1 MSEHGTTYYL
11 MCIEKDGTIHIFDNN
26 GFFKSKHYM
35 ILPEEIKKVKFKL
48 QIFNAL
54 LISFCLGT
62 LAAIGAMARFFVL
75 RHSSTFTLLQLLFT
89 LIFML
94 IYIILFGNK
103 KIVIKTTYH
112 ATFTFNTSKFLTPKS
127 SKNYRTT
134 ILLEKYFLNYK
145 NRK

>member
-1 MSEHGTTYYL
+1 MSERGTKYYL
-11 MCIEKDGTIHIFDNN
+11 MGIEKDGTIHIFDNN
-26 GFFKSKHYM
+26 GFFKSNHYM
-35 ILPEEIKKVKFKL
+35 ILPEEIKKVKFKSL
-48 QIFNAL
+48 YLHPLMF
-54 LISFCLGT
+54 SFCFG
-62 LAAIGAMARFFVL
+62 
-75 RHSSTFTLLQLLFT
+75 SPFTVIISKLFT
-89 LIFML
+89 LPDSTYLLLLLLFML
-94 IYIILFGNK
+94 IFILIYILFFDNK